1 MASST
6 PGTVRASNPS
16 TSTLSSQVPR
26 SMISASACLRGASQ
40 ASPQLR
46 ASNASSVSSS
56 EHGEAVGRPFSR
68 VMWNRSPRDSA
79 GSVVIRWVAS
89 PASAAARAMAPAV
102 VVLPTPPL
110 PTTKMKR
117 CVPVAASSDRTLLP
131 VQIQVDVDAAP
142 WIRHPWCLLARLGAR
157 ARGRIQAGV
166 ALDTDRAARHAHAQ
180 PFPPVPDLT
189 ESLHEGGLP
198 RDVLL
203 VADIP
208 KLQLELEL
216 EQLRLHGRIV
226 GQLLAHHAFHLPER
240 ELRQEPW
247 PCIGPE
253 QEMLEQTH
261 RGRSGIRALEA
272 QLDVHEV
279 VGGPRPGVLEG
290 ELVVV
295 LAAERL
301 DRLVEFLL
309 PGTLDQVGGVH
320 DHAVADRLVGPARD
334 RDGLQRLVDVDD
346 VAVGAVLQRRLD
358 EPAEL
363 HAGEVGG
370 ALRVARDLPLQP
382 ANLLVALLE
391 PTDYLVTIPQH
402 LEAELDLVV
411 HLLEHVI
418 EGAVGRLQQL
428 DNVVPRA
435 EDRAERHGNDRVLAH
450 DRLIDELMR
459 EDILPGRVV
468 DADGRVADDRGK
480 VPVVYGVD
488 AVAALTDSDR
498 PEIALF
504 RRLDDTIDVLALL
517 VRGLG
522 GVVLALLGLVIHDS
536 RRARRG
542 AARAQVAWSERRYGE
557 CGLAD

>member
-1 MASST
+1 
-6 PGTVRASNPS
+6 
-16 TSTLSSQVPR
+16 
-26 SMISASACLRGASQ
+26 
-40 ASPQLR
+40 
-46 ASNASSVSSS
+46 
-56 EHGEAVGRPFSR
+56 RPFSR

-110 PTTKMKR
+110 PTTKMKG

-157 ARGRIQAGV
+157 ADRTLLRAEIRVDFDAAPWIRHPWCLPASLGARAGGRIQAGV

-334 RDGLQRLVDVDD
+334 RDGL
-346 VAVGAVLQRRLD
+346 
-358 EPAEL
+358 
-363 HAGEVGG
+363 
-370 ALRVARDLPLQP
+370 
-382 ANLLVALLE
+382 
-391 PTDYLVTIPQH
+391 
-402 LEAELDLVV
+402 
-411 HLLEHVI
+411 
-418 EGAVGRLQQL
+418 
-428 DNVVPRA
+428 
-435 EDRAERHGNDRVLAH
+435 
-450 DRLIDELMR
+450 
-459 EDILPGRVV
+459 
-468 DADGRVADDRGK
+468 
-480 VPVVYGVD
+480 
-488 AVAALTDSDR
+488 
-498 PEIALF
+498 
-504 RRLDDTIDVLALL
+504 
-517 VRGLG
+517 
-522 GVVLALLGLVIHDS
+522 
-536 RRARRG
+536 
-542 AARAQVAWSERRYGE
+542 
-557 CGLAD
+557 